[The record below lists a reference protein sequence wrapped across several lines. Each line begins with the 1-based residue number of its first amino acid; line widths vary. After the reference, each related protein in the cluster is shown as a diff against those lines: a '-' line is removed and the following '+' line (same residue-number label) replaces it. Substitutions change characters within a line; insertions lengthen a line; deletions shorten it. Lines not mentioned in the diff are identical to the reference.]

1 MLVEK
6 YGWAIQKILYTN
18 QDPTFS
24 HNRENSKMFNITLKY
39 FSFFNNEPP
48 ASWVAHVTRDFLPCY
63 SWIKSFLINDEYQHK
78 STRINTS
85 QHESIR
91 VQHELT
97 RINTSPARVN
107 TSPTHESTRINTS
120 PTRVNTNQQESNM
133 NQHESDMT
141 EKESTRVS

>member
-120 PTRVNTNQQESNM
+120 PTRINKSPTWINTSPTWLKRSQQESV
-133 NQHESDMT
+133 
-141 EKESTRVS
+141 RP